1 MAQWNSN
8 LKHPVESELRWYEMS
23 EINLQI
29 GIANVNLH
37 RTHKHISVMVLQSY
51 MCRRELP
58 ILLSFAETSSNVEII
73 FIWKTNLVWWNDV
86 SHVSIAYLIF
96 K

>member
-1 MAQWNSN
+1 M
-8 LKHPVESELRWYEMS
+8 KHPVESELRWYEMS

-51 MCRRELP
+51 VCRRELP
-58 ILLSFAETSSNVEII
+58 ILLSLAETSSNVEMILI
-73 FIWKTNLVWWNDV
+73 SKTN
-86 SHVSIAYLIF
+86 SI
-96 K
+96 

>member
-1 MAQWNSN
+1 MYLIIVKWNFD

-51 MCRRELP
+51 VCRRELP
-58 ILLSFAETSSNVEII
+58 ILLSFAETFSNVEMN
-73 FIWKTNLVWWNDV
+73 FIWKTNLVWWNQ
-86 SHVSIAYLIF
+86 HESIS
-96 K
+96 